1 MQPNISGKIQHVSSP
16 HVHCLC
22 QLLCVYSCE
31 DQDIKDTTGLQ
42 SPSPPSSIELY
53 LSVKTSASQGNHARR
68 PLSLLRSWAN
78 TRTVREHT
86 FFFTDAAEHDP
97 VLLAMSGTR
106 RELALQ
112 FSATDN

>member
-1 MQPNISGKIQHVSSP
+1 
-16 HVHCLC
+16 
-22 QLLCVYSCE
+22 
-31 DQDIKDTTGLQ
+31 
-42 SPSPPSSIELY
+42 
-53 LSVKTSASQGNHARR
+53 
-68 PLSLLRSWAN
+68 
-78 TRTVREHT
+78 VREHT